1 MNCSKRALGVRLLL
15 CLPGAAVC
23 GAASA
28 QGTGAALALAPPTV
42 SAPSPATDAG
52 LASPALASA
61 IREVWDRNPA
71 VQAAEARVAASQ
83 SMAQAAARPLYNP
96 ELELSSSNA
105 DVNTRSI
112 GLAQQIDWSGK
123 RRARAAAADAETRA
137 VEAERDGVRLQV
149 ALDWL
154 RGAAALQV
162 AQDQVALGAQRV
174 DLLSQFSTLAQK
186 RFREGDIPSLERDL
200 ADLAAQEA
208 RAQQAEL
215 VADEAK
221 ARQTLTAVGGAVSQV
236 PALPV
241 APPAASDA
249 PFVASFVETLP
260 EVRRAQA
267 ESEVAQARITVAERD
282 RRADPTVSLTTGRVT
297 DGPLNDRLVGV
308 TVRIPLFVRN
318 SYRAETT
325 AARANADAADATWR
339 DSRLRATAQ
348 WEQARTS
355 YRALRDAWLA
365 WQGSHA
371 ARAGDRAALLQKL
384 WEAGELSTADY
395 LVQLKQSLDTELTAT
410 GVRARVWQAWADW
423 LAASGGLAQWLDL
436 ADRPADAP

>member
-1 MNCSKRALGVRLLL
+1 ML

-221 ARQTLTAVGGAVSQV
+221 ARQTLTAVGGA
-236 PALPV
+236 
-241 APPAASDA
+241 
-249 PFVASFVETLP
+249 
-260 EVRRAQA
+260 
-267 ESEVAQARITVAERD
+267 
-282 RRADPTVSLTTGRVT
+282 
-297 DGPLNDRLVGV
+297 
-308 TVRIPLFVRN
+308 
-318 SYRAETT
+318 
-325 AARANADAADATWR
+325 
-339 DSRLRATAQ
+339 
-348 WEQARTS
+348 
-355 YRALRDAWLA
+355 
-365 WQGSHA
+365 
-371 ARAGDRAALLQKL
+371 
-384 WEAGELSTADY
+384 
-395 LVQLKQSLDTELTAT
+395 
-410 GVRARVWQAWADW
+410 
-423 LAASGGLAQWLDL
+423 
-436 ADRPADAP
+436 

>member
-1 MNCSKRALGVRLLL
+1 MNRLQRAHRARAVL
-15 CLPGAAVC
+15 CLL
-23 GAASA
+23 
-28 QGTGAALALAPPTV
+28 GAALSVSV
-42 SAPSPATDAG
+42 SAQSAAPLPTTSSQALRSEPATDV
-52 LASPALASA
+52 ASPALIAA
-61 IREVWDRNPA
+61 IRDVWDRNPA
-71 VQAAEARVAASQ
+71 VQAAEARAAAAQ
-83 SMAQAAARPLYNP
+83 SLASAAARPLYNP
-96 ELELSSSNA
+96 ELELSSSKA
-105 DVNTRSI
+105 DVNTRSV

-123 RRARAAAADAETRA
+123 RRARALAADAETRV

-174 DLLSQFSTLAQK
+174 QLLSQFCALAQK

-200 ADLAAQEA
+200 ANLAAQEA

-215 VADEAK
+215 IADEAR
-221 ARQTLTAVGGAVSQV
+221 ARQTLTAAGGTVVQ
-236 PALPV
+236 LPPLPT
-241 APPAASDA
+241 APPAASDVPFA
-249 PFVASFVETLP
+249 PELVEGLP

-267 ESEVAQARITVAERD
+267 ESEVAQARISVADRD
-282 RRADPTVSLTTGRVT
+282 RRADPTVALTTGRVT
-297 DGPLNDRLVGV
+297 DGPLNDRLIGV

-318 SYRAETT
+318 SYGAEAA
-325 AARANADAADATWR
+325 AARATADAADATSR
-339 DSRLRATAQ
+339 DARLRATAQ

-365 WQGSHA
+365 WQDSHA
-371 ARAGDRAALLQKL
+371 TRASDRAALLQKL

-395 LVQLKQSLDTELTAT
+395 LVQLKQSLDTELTAA
-410 GVRARVWQAWADW
+410 GVRARVWQSWADW

-436 ADRPADAP
+436 TDRPATTP

>member
-1 MNCSKRALGVRLLL
+1 MNFSKRTLGVRAVL
-15 CLPGAAVC
+15 CLSGTIGSV
-23 GAASA
+23 SA
-28 QGTGAALALAPPTV
+28 WAQAENPAPIIQTTAESDRAPP
-42 SAPSPATDAG
+42 
-52 LASPALASA
+52 ALISA

-96 ELELSSSNA
+96 ELELTSSNA

-137 VEAERDGVRLQV
+137 VEAERDGVRLEV

-200 ADLAAQEA
+200 AELAAQEA

-221 ARQTLTAVGGAVSQV
+221 ARQTLTAVGGAVAQV

-241 APPAASDA
+241 APPAANDA
-249 PFVASFVETLP
+249 QFTESFLENLP

-325 AARANADAADATWR
+325 AARASAEAADATLR

-371 ARAGDRAALLQKL
+371 ARAADRAALLQKL